1 MTRIN
6 FAFGAPERLQTA
18 CQVARKRYQAGEYV
32 IVFCPDARRLAAFD
46 RLLWTFDDIAFVPHV
61 MADDPLATH
70 TPVILTANGPI
81 EAASVFDSAKPL
93 PWLLNLSDECPPD
106 YDRFERILEI
116 VSDDPDDRQ
125 SARQRWRVYQS
136 AGHDVRSH
144 NLAKA
149 VTDQP

>member
-1 MTRIN
+1 MARIN

-18 CQVARKRYQAGEYV
+18 CQVARKRYQAGEHV
-32 IVFCPDARRLAAFD
+32 IVFCPDVRRLATFD

-61 MADDPLATH
+61 MADDPLATR
-70 TPVILTANGPI
+70 TPVILTASGPI
-81 EAASVFDSAKPL
+81 EAASVFDAAQPF

-125 SARQRWRVYQS
+125 LARQRWRVYQS
-136 AGHDVRSH
+136 AGHDVRAH
-144 NLAKA
+144 NLTQAA
-149 VTDQP
+149 TDQP